1 MQEIWIKLEH
11 NSNHPNDIIAISNTG
26 LYKLR
31 KGTIH
36 TAKLRH
42 HILFNGKY
50 VYTYRILAEYFI
62 PKTEE
67 DIVLGRNYI
76 DHISHQ
82 PEGMN
87 INDIRNLR
95 WCTRKENDNFKEAKV
110 NKSKAKKGKKLSE
123 EHKDKISK
131 SMKQYRESIYL

>member
-1 MQEIWIKLEH
+1 MQEIWIELEH

-36 TAKLRH
+36 IAKLRH
-42 HILFNGKY
+42 HILINGKY

-67 DIVLGRNYI
+67 DIAMGRNYI

-82 PEGMN
+82 PECMN

-95 WCTRKENDNFKEAKV
+95 WCTRKENDNFKEAKS

-123 EHKDKISK
+123 EHKNKISK